1 MKVIC
6 ISSTVMLS
14 APPPCSA
21 ACTSAEAAG
30 QPAAAQQEHIPA
42 LQGDAGGAAGLVDA
56 RRLIAAARGV
66 LPGDLL
72 RQALVQEMRPAVARI
87 GQAGRR
93 AADAQERGGGAGV
106 HRGLTHR
113 LAGCAGAAGAGTVY
127 TVMLRRPDTPITR
140 ASGSAYRTLRG
151 SGVTGGMGAGAEVP
165 VGTVVGAGLLTGKE
179 SEN

>member
-72 RQALVQEMRPAVARI
+72 RQALVQEMRPLSPALARQAVAPRMHRSV
-87 GQAGRR
+87 AAVPESTAASRTAWR
-93 AADAQERGGGAGV
+93 AARMQLVPGRCTPSCSGARTGPSP
-106 HRGLTHR
+106 GPQ
-113 LAGCAGAAGAGTVY
+113 AA
-127 TVMLRRPDTPITR
+127 
-140 ASGSAYRTLRG
+140 RTGR
-151 SGVTGGMGAGAEVP
+151 
-165 VGTVVGAGLLTGKE
+165 
-179 SEN
+179 